1 MCIFA
6 REVKVCQ
13 RAYACK
19 RVPSWLFWL
28 KESLELNPA
37 FSFHPNFVENTTM
50 ARGAAMKKAAGN
62 KAMTKGSIADSLA
75 NSVELKKSV
84 TTKVLNSLAELG
96 QAEVKKTG
104 IFTTPGLARTK
115 TRRKP
120 ATKATKKMMSGTE
133 VVVKAKP
140 AKTVVKAFA
149 VAALKAQI

>member
-1 MCIFA
+1 MG
-6 REVKVCQ
+6 
-13 RAYACK
+13 
-19 RVPSWLFWL
+19 
-28 KESLELNPA
+28 ELNAA
-37 FSFHPNFVENTTM
+37 FSFHSIFVENATM
-50 ARGAAMKKAAGN
+50 AKAAAN

-104 IFTTPGLARTK
+104 IFTIPGLARIK

-120 ATKATKKMMSGTE
+120 ATKASKKMMFGKE

-140 AKTVVKAFA
+140 AK
-149 VAALKAQI
+149 

>member
-1 MCIFA
+1 
-6 REVKVCQ
+6 
-13 RAYACK
+13 
-19 RVPSWLFWL
+19 
-28 KESLELNPA
+28 
-37 FSFHPNFVENTTM
+37 
-50 ARGAAMKKAAGN
+50 
-62 KAMTKGSIADSLA
+62 MTKGSIADSLA

-104 IFTTPGLARTK
+104 IFTIPGLARNK

-120 ATKATKKMMSGTE
+120 AIKAAKRMMFGQE

-149 VAALKAQI
+149 VAALKAAIRFAACKVSVTSHRVGSSTARFA

>member
-1 MCIFA
+1 MHLF
-6 REVKVCQ
+6 V
-13 RAYACK
+13 YACK

-28 KESLELNPA
+28 KESLELNAA
-37 FSFHPNFVENTTM
+37 FSFHPSFVENTTM
-50 ARGAAMKKAAGN
+50 ARGAAMKKAAAN

-104 IFTTPGLARTK
+104 IFTIPGLARIK

-120 ATKATKKMMSGTE
+120 ATKAAKKMMFGKE

-149 VAALKAQI
+149 VAALKAVI

>member
-1 MCIFA
+1 
-6 REVKVCQ
+6 
-13 RAYACK
+13 
-19 RVPSWLFWL
+19 
-28 KESLELNPA
+28 
-37 FSFHPNFVENTTM
+37 M
-50 ARGAAMKKAAGN
+50 ARGAAMKKAAAN

-104 IFTTPGLARTK
+104 IFTIPGLARIK

-120 ATKATKKMMSGTE
+120 ATKAAKKMMFGKE

-149 VAALKAQI
+149 VAALKAVI